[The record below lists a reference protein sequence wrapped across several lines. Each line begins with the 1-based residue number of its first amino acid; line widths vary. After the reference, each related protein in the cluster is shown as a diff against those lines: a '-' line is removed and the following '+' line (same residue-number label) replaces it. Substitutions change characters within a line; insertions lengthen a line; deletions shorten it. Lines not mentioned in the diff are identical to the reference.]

1 MALRDVHCHWGA
13 AAWLH
18 RHWPAALASC
28 ASGAPRRALAAAGGR
43 AGRCAAVLVVRAKGC
58 RAKRGLDRRSH
69 ALCASGTT
77 LLHAQGTRA
86 HLMHARAPA
95 AAAGFWAAATAA
107 FHRRFHMTTY
117 KEGARWQ
124 LLLLWPLLLVIS
136 PEFRQQFLA
145 VVRGLR
151 AQGEQG
157 EQPPSD
163 GSAFAAPGMPAGK
176 QA

>member
-1 MALRDVHCHWGA
+1 
-13 AAWLH
+13 
-18 RHWPAALASC
+18 
-28 ASGAPRRALAAAGGR
+28 
-43 AGRCAAVLVVRAKGC
+43 
-58 RAKRGLDRRSH
+58 
-69 ALCASGTT
+69 
-77 LLHAQGTRA
+77 
-86 HLMHARAPA
+86 MHARAPA